1 MLLYQIK
8 RGKLAA
14 LSYRVND
21 TIYDLSYLEAT
32 PAWDMLASLLL
43 AGDENAANELY
54 KLAFSIA
61 ACKNWTRIMSGH
73 WNVQYGGHILYVRS
87 TDTVEVFLT
96 HTNEAS
102 NVPKDLAVKAAEIA
116 YYIRRR
122 WYEQRAAQ
130 TAKRDTHRT
139 DRSYRSY
146 RTR

>member
-1 MLLYQIK
+1 MLQYQIK
-8 RGKLAA
+8 RGKLVS
-14 LSYRVND
+14 LSYQVDDRTYN
-21 TIYDLSYLEAT
+21 LNYLKGSKSV
-32 PAWDMLASLLL
+32 WNMFASLIL
-43 AGDENAANELY
+43 AGDEDAANELY

-96 HTNEAS
+96 HTNETS

-130 TAKRDTHRT
+130 TAKRNTRRAHRA
-139 DRSYRSY
+139 YRY